1 MLKRIGILG
10 GMGPLATADLFR
22 KIIIHTKAS
31 SDNEHI
37 PILIDNNTEIPDRT
51 AAILG
56 KGASPVKEMLRSAMR
71 LECMGADFLVIPCN
85 TAHFFLPDIRA
96 MVRIPIINMLGET
109 AKHLAANGISRAALL
124 ATDGT
129 LQSQV
134 YDKAL
139 EAQGVSVLR
148 PDTEGQKAVMDQIYR
163 GVKMGNLSLDR
174 APLISALDRLTA
186 SGAQTFVLGCTELP
200 ILFERITGYPIVDP
214 TDILARRAVE
224 FAGAVV
230 Q

>member
-1 MLKRIGILG
+1 MLRKIGILG

-22 KIIIHTKAS
+22 KIIVHTRAS

-37 PILIDNNTEIPDRT
+37 PICIDNNTAIPDRT

-56 KGASPVKEMLRSAMR
+56 KGVSPVPEMVRSALR

-85 TAHFFLPDIRA
+85 TAHFFLPDIRS
-96 MVRIPIINMLGET
+96 MVRIPILNMLEET
-109 AKHLAANGISRAALL
+109 ARQLASRGIDCAALL

-129 LQSQV
+129 LQARV

-139 EAQGVSVLR
+139 EAQGIGVLR
-148 PDTEGQKAVMDQIYR
+148 PDIEGQKAVMDQIYR
-163 GVKMGNLSLDR
+163 GVKMGNLSLDLT
-174 APLISALDRLTA
+174 PLLAALDRLRA
-186 SGAQTFVLGCTELP
+186 SGAQTFILGCTELP
-200 ILFERITGYPIVDP
+200 ILFERIEGYPIADP

-224 FAGAVV
+224 FAGAEV

>member
-1 MLKRIGILG
+1 MLKTIGILG

-22 KIIIHTKAS
+22 KIIVHTKAS
-31 SDNEHI
+31 SDNDHI
-37 PILIDNNTEIPDRT
+37 PIYIDNNTAIPDRT

-56 KGASPVKEMLRSAMR
+56 KGASPVKEMVRSAVR

-85 TAHFFLPDIRA
+85 TAHFFLPELRS
-96 MVRIPIINMLGET
+96 MVRIPILNMLEET
-109 AKHLAANGISRAALL
+109 ARFLASKGVDRAALL

-129 LQSQV
+129 LQSRV

-139 EAQGVSVLR
+139 ETQGISALR
-148 PDTEGQKAVMDQIYR
+148 PDMDGQKAVMDQIYR
-163 GVKMGNLSLDR
+163 GVKKGNLSLDL
-174 APLISALDRLTA
+174 APLIAALDRLRT
-186 SGAQTFVLGCTELP
+186 SGAQTFILGCTELP
-200 ILFERITGYPIVDP
+200 ILFERIGGYPIADP

-224 FAGAVV
+224 FAGAEV